1 MQGDATWSPVHD
13 RGRSKIYL
21 LMSTPPLA
29 DPASGGQYWLR
40 SGLLTLLEKGSG
52 LVFAL
57 GTSVLLYRLLS
68 QQRLGTWELFLI
80 VTYFLEMGRSG
91 LIQNGLIRF
100 LAANRQEP
108 TQYPAIMT
116 ASLALNLGFSVVSNL
131 ALWLLTGWL
140 SRSYQAPELAVV
152 LPVYF
157 ATNFVMA
164 WFYHCNFV
172 QQANFEFRG
181 IFWSTF
187 FFRGALF
194 GWVLYCWFMQMPV
207 QLWQLALASLA
218 GAVVGAMVTWRFA
231 RPYLHHAGTLDWVW
245 IKKLLA
251 FGKYVFGTNLSTI
264 FYKNIDK
271 LILGKLLDPAAIAI
285 YGVAGRIT
293 QMVETPS
300 FSIAAVVFPQSAARL
315 ERDGTAGIKWLY
327 ERSVGAILAIILPF
341 VLLVLLFAE
350 PMVWVFAGDKYL
362 QSANL
367 LRLTAFFG
375 LFMPFAVQFGTIL
388 DSTGRPATNFAY
400 TLFTA
405 LLNLVLCYFFIRQIG
420 LFGAAF
426 ATLTGYAVSFIFMQR
441 LLRRDFDIRWWAAF
455 GYVPEFY
462 RLGFGLIKKKLQ
474 KASVQLKT

>member
-1 MQGDATWSPVHD
+1 MDEITQT
-13 RGRSKIYL
+13 
-21 LMSTPPLA
+21 TPS
-29 DPASGGQYWLR
+29 PASGSHYWLR

-52 LVFAL
+52 LVFSL
-57 GTSVLLYRLLS
+57 GTSVLLYRLIS

-80 VTYFLEMGRSG
+80 ATYFLEMGRSG
-91 LIQNGLIRF
+91 LIQNGLVRF
-100 LAANRQEP
+100 LAVHRQHSAE
-108 TQYPAIMT
+108 YPAIVT
-116 ASLALNLGFSVVSNL
+116 SSLVINLGFSVLSNGV
-131 ALWLLTGWL
+131 LWLLTGWL
-140 SRSYQAPELAVV
+140 TRSYHAPELGVV

-157 ATNFVMA
+157 VTNFVMA
-164 WFYHCNFV
+164 GLYHCNFV
-172 QQANFEFRG
+172 QQANLEFRG

-194 GWVLYCWFMQMPV
+194 GWVLFCKLTGFPI
-207 QLWQLALASLA
+207 QLWHLAMASLA
-218 GAVVGAMVTWRFA
+218 GAGLGALFSWRFA
-231 RPYLHHAGTLDWVW
+231 APYLRHAARVDWVW

-271 LILGKLLDPAAIAI
+271 LILGRLLDPAAIAV

-293 QMVETPS
+293 QMVEMPS
-300 FSIAAVVFPQSAARL
+300 FSIAAVVFPQSAGRL
-315 ERDGTAGIKWLY
+315 ESHGLAGVKWLY
-327 ERSVGAILAIILPF
+327 ERSVGAILAIVLPF
-341 VLLVLLFAE
+341 IILVLVFAE
-350 PMVWVFAGDKYL
+350 PVVWAFAGNKYL
-362 QSANL
+362 ESANL

-405 LLNLVLCYFFIRQIG
+405 VLNLVLSYLFVLQFG

-426 ATLTGYAVSFIFMQR
+426 ATLTGYGISFVGMQH

-462 RLGFGLIKKKLQ
+462 RLAFNLIKKKLRRTSAVTELQ
-474 KASVQLKT
+474 QP

>member
-1 MQGDATWSPVHD
+1 MTDLPQNN
-13 RGRSKIYL
+13 
-21 LMSTPPLA
+21 
-29 DPASGGQYWLR
+29 PASPAGSQYWLR

-57 GTSVLLYRLLS
+57 GTSVILYRLLS

-100 LAANRQEP
+100 LAVHRQHSS
-108 TQYPAIMT
+108 QYPAIVT
-116 ASLALNLGFSVVSNL
+116 ASLAINLGFSVLSNL
-131 ALWLLTGWL
+131 VLWLLIGWL
-140 SRSYQAPELAVV
+140 SQSYQAPELAVV

-157 ATNFVMA
+157 LTNFVMA
-164 WFYHCNFV
+164 WLYHCNFV

-187 FFRGALF
+187 FFRGMLF
-194 GWVLYCWFMQMPV
+194 GWVLFCKLAGFPI
-207 QLWQLALASLA
+207 QLWHLAAASLT
-218 GAVVGAMVTWRFA
+218 GAVVGAAFTWRFA
-231 RPYLHHAGTLDWVW
+231 APYLRHAATIDWAW

-271 LILGKLLDPAAIAI
+271 LILGRMLDPAAIAI

-300 FSIAAVVFPQSAARL
+300 FSIAAVVFPQSAGRL
-315 ERDGTAGIKWLY
+315 ESDGAAGIKWLY

-341 VLLVLLFAE
+341 VALVLLFAE
-350 PMVWVFAGDKYL
+350 PIVWAFAGDQYL

-405 LLNLVLCYFFIRQIG
+405 VLNLVLSFLLVRQFG
-420 LFGAAF
+420 LYGAAY
-426 ATLTGYAVSFIFMQR
+426 ATLTGYAVSFVLMQR
-441 LLRRDFDIRWWAAF
+441 LLCRDFDIRWWAAY

-462 RLGFGLIKKKLQ
+462 RLSFNLIKKKLRKSGAKPELQ
-474 KASVQLKT
+474 QP

>member
-1 MQGDATWSPVHD
+1 
-13 RGRSKIYL
+13 
-21 LMSTPPLA
+21 MSNPPA
-29 DPASGGQYWLR
+29 DPTSNNQYWLR
-40 SGLLTLLEKGSG
+40 SGLLTLLEKGAG

-68 QQRLGTWELFLI
+68 QQRLGAWELFLI
-80 VTYFLEMGRSG
+80 ITYFLEMGRSG

-100 LAANRQEP
+100 LAANREDV
-108 TQYPAIMT
+108 TQYPAITT
-116 ASLALNLGFSVVSNL
+116 ASLALNVGFSIVSNL
-131 ALWLLTGWL
+131 VLWSMIGWI

-157 ATNFVMA
+157 ITNFVMA

-187 FFRGALF
+187 FFRGSLF
-194 GWVLYCWFMQMPV
+194 GWVLICWFAHWPV
-207 QLWQLALASLA
+207 ELWQLAAASL
-218 GAVVGAMVTWRFA
+218 VGATVGALFTWRFA
-231 RPYLHHAGTLDWVW
+231 SPYLRHAKTLDWVW

-315 ERDGTAGIKWLY
+315 ERDGTAGVKWLY

-350 PMVWVFAGDKYL
+350 PVVWLFAGAKYAE
-362 QSANL
+362 SANL

-388 DSTGRPATNFAY
+388 DSTGRPATNFVY

-405 LLNLVLCYFFIRQIG
+405 LLNLVLCYVFISQIG
-420 LFGAAF
+420 LYGAAF
-426 ATLTGYAVSFIFMQR
+426 ATLTGYAVSFVFMQR

-462 RLGFGLIKKKLQ
+462 RLAFGLIRKKLQ
-474 KASVQLKT
+474 RVEVPAEA